1 MRGNKRVLC
10 LQSFSS
16 TCTWP
21 VEAGE
26 VVAIYP
32 EYQARVGE
40 EKGEAACFIMSMCPK
55 KKPHLIGEND
65 GIKNFTLRWNHVQV
79 GIR

>member
-1 MRGNKRVLC
+1 MI
-10 LQSFSS
+10 SFNDL
-16 TCTWP
+16 
-21 VEAGE
+21 
-26 VVAIYP
+26 AI
-32 EYQARVGE
+32 ELNGRVGE

-79 GIR
+79 GNKKVSEVLTG